1 MSGSA
6 HVEEVQY
13 VFTDTPIPA
22 LNVITITI
30 FWQHLHRLLLCLF
43 LLMRSVCSKLS
54 GLESPSGCMDVY
66 MLPWVGLGP
75 LQSV

>member
-22 LNVITITI
+22 LNVIACCHFLAAFT
-30 FWQHLHRLLLCLF
+30 LLVVVFADDKCVLKGCGCLYVT
-43 LLMRSVCSKLS
+43 R
-54 GLESPSGCMDVY
+54 G
-66 MLPWVGLGP
+66 GLGTFTKCLGVLP
-75 LQSV
+75 LT